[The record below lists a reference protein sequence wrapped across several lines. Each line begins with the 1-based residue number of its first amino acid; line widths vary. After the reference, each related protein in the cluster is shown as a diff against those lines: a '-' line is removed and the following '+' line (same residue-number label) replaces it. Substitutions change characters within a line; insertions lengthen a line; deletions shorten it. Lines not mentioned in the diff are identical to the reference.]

1 MYEKF
6 FKHPLDFVLALIS
19 FILLFPLLLVLT
31 VLGAIKMKGNP
42 FFAQPRPGKNERIFK
57 LIKFFDLV
65 PQIAS
70 RVKIPYVAVFLG
82 HFREKYLKI
91 GIEILLRT

>member
-57 LIKFFDLV
+57 LIKFHENRHISVVVGWVEKRRKALKYKGF
-65 PQIAS
+65 
-70 RVKIPYVAVFLG
+70 
-82 HFREKYLKI
+82 HTFRC
-91 GIEILLRT
+91 R